1 MQIKRDFKFK
11 NSKREK
17 LKGWKM
23 HAIQILTKRQVVQ
36 LYYFQA
42 NTSREKLL
50 VESKKDTSQYQKGS
64 IYQKVIIPNFFI
76 YLKHHLKYIK
86 QK

>member
-50 VESKKDTSQYQKGS
+50 VESKKDNG
-64 IYQKVIIPNFFI
+64 IINH
-76 YLKHHLKYIK
+76 KNNCRKSWRW
-86 QK
+86 